1 MTTTMNSRLS
11 WAGDILLLNTFRPLL
26 TEEGA
31 AKFRRSLWL
40 AGLQGTLEGVGL
52 FAVIPTITA
61 FVEGGSSMGLTWQGW
76 VWVLAALAVAGA
88 VVTYFQSTIGY
99 LAAMDVMGKLS
110 VRIGDQVASLPL
122 GWFRSSFL
130 GRLSRLLIQGL
141 MHLGEG
147 LAHFTAPLVR
157 GAATTVVMM
166 VLSWFWSWQLGLSLL
181 ISMPAMCLIM
191 IASRALWLRGESV
204 VQPTEQELAARI
216 VEFCETQPVLR
227 AAGRAEGYEPL
238 RNARRANERAA
249 RKCLGLGVTANFLSG
264 LGAQAV
270 AVVLIVLAARM
281 GSNGTLAPVATV
293 AFVGV
298 SLRYA
303 KVLEDVVSAA
313 LSVETARKPVSEV
326 DEILSAEVLPEP
338 EAPSDMTAPGEVS
351 LEDVSFGY
359 DKEHP
364 VVHDVTFTA
373 PAGGLTAIVGPSGAG
388 KTTLFRLMARF
399 WGVDLGTV
407 RVGGLDVRDQTTEQ
421 LMSQLAMVFQD
432 VYLYDSTLAENI
444 RIGAPDATDE
454 QVWKAG
460 SLAGVDEIAARLPGG
475 WDASV
480 GEGGRRLS
488 GGERQRVPV
497 ARALLKRAPIL
508 LFDEATSA
516 LDPEDEAHVEA
527 AAHRGLGI
535 AHPDRGVL
543 RDRARQGEGL
553 PVRVVDEAVGQA
565 EAQRLLGVDA
575 AGGEDQVGGPRPADA
590 AGHQLGA
597 PAPGDDPDGDLRQR
611 EERPRAGDDEVAG
624 QGQLAATAHGIA
636 VDRGDRRD
644 GQVEQGAVGE
654 PVAGALGAQL
664 LVGEAVAL
672 LEVGTD
678 AEGLVVARGEHHRA
692 HRGVL
697 GEGGAGRGERGG
709 HLSGDGVHRLGAV
722 EDDLDDAVLVADG
735 GDERRVGHGVIQ
747 SGVRGGR

>member
-249 RKCLGLGVTANFLSG
+249 RKLS
-264 LGAQAV
+264 
-270 AVVLIVLAARM
+270 LIH
-281 GSNGTLAPVATV
+281 
-293 AFVGV
+293 
-298 SLRYA
+298 
-303 KVLEDVVSAA
+303 
-313 LSVETARKPVSEV
+313 
-326 DEILSAEVLPEP
+326 I
-338 EAPSDMTAPGEVS
+338 
-351 LEDVSFGY
+351 
-359 DKEHP
+359 
-364 VVHDVTFTA
+364 
-373 PAGGLTAIVGPSGAG
+373 
-388 KTTLFRLMARF
+388 
-399 WGVDLGTV
+399 
-407 RVGGLDVRDQTTEQ
+407 
-421 LMSQLAMVFQD
+421 
-432 VYLYDSTLAENI
+432 
-444 RIGAPDATDE
+444 
-454 QVWKAG
+454 
-460 SLAGVDEIAARLPGG
+460 
-475 WDASV
+475 
-480 GEGGRRLS
+480 
-488 GGERQRVPV
+488 
-497 ARALLKRAPIL
+497 
-508 LFDEATSA
+508 
-516 LDPEDEAHVEA
+516 
-527 AAHRGLGI
+527 
-535 AHPDRGVL
+535 
-543 RDRARQGEGL
+543 
-553 PVRVVDEAVGQA
+553 
-565 EAQRLLGVDA
+565 
-575 AGGEDQVGGPRPADA
+575 
-590 AGHQLGA
+590 
-597 PAPGDDPDGDLRQR
+597 
-611 EERPRAGDDEVAG
+611 
-624 QGQLAATAHGIA
+624 
-636 VDRGDRRD
+636 
-644 GQVEQGAVGE
+644 
-654 PVAGALGAQL
+654 
-664 LVGEAVAL
+664 
-672 LEVGTD
+672 
-678 AEGLVVARGEHHRA
+678 
-692 HRGVL
+692 
-697 GEGGAGRGERGG
+697 
-709 HLSGDGVHRLGAV
+709 
-722 EDDLDDAVLVADG
+722 
-735 GDERRVGHGVIQ
+735 
-747 SGVRGGR
+747 

>member
-40 AGLQGTLEGVGL
+40 AGLQGTRGGWPVCRHPDDHGIRRGWILDGTDLAGLGVGARRL
-52 FAVIPTITA
+52 
-61 FVEGGSSMGLTWQGW
+61 GRCRGRRD
-76 VWVLAALAVAGA
+76 VLPVDDR
-88 VVTYFQSTIGY
+88 Y

-432 VYLYDSTLAENI
+432 VYLYDSTW
-444 RIGAPDATDE
+444 RRTF
-454 QVWKAG
+454 
-460 SLAGVDEIAARLPGG
+460 
-475 WDASV
+475 ASV
-480 GEGGRRLS
+480 PRMPLTSRYGRQDPWPGSTRSQLAC
-488 GGERQRVPV
+488 PV
-497 ARALLKRAPIL
+497 DGMPA
-508 LFDEATSA
+508 S
-516 LDPEDEAHVEA
+516 
-527 AAHRGLGI
+527 
-535 AHPDRGVL
+535 
-543 RDRARQGEGL
+543 
-553 PVRVVDEAVGQA
+553 VRVVVVCLAVNGNGF
-565 EAQRLLGVDA
+565 RWL
-575 AGGEDQVGGPRPADA
+575 
-590 AGHQLGA
+590 A
-597 PAPGDDPDGDLRQR
+597 PC
-611 EERPRAGDDEVAG
+611 
-624 QGQLAATAHGIA
+624 
-636 VDRGDRRD
+636 
-644 GQVEQGAVGE
+644 
-654 PVAGALGAQL
+654 
-664 LVGEAVAL
+664 
-672 LEVGTD
+672 
-678 AEGLVVARGEHHRA
+678 
-692 HRGVL
+692 
-697 GEGGAGRGERGG
+697 
-709 HLSGDGVHRLGAV
+709 
-722 EDDLDDAVLVADG
+722 
-735 GDERRVGHGVIQ
+735 
-747 SGVRGGR
+747 

>member
-1 MTTTMNSRLS
+1 
-11 WAGDILLLNTFRPLL
+11 
-26 TEEGA
+26 
-31 AKFRRSLWL
+31 
-40 AGLQGTLEGVGL
+40 
-52 FAVIPTITA
+52 
-61 FVEGGSSMGLTWQGW
+61 
-76 VWVLAALAVAGA
+76 
-88 VVTYFQSTIGY
+88 
-99 LAAMDVMGKLS
+99 
-110 VRIGDQVASLPL
+110 
-122 GWFRSSFL
+122 
-130 GRLSRLLIQGL
+130 
-141 MHLGEG
+141 
-147 LAHFTAPLVR
+147 
-157 GAATTVVMM
+157 MM

-460 SLAGVDEIAARLPGG
+460 SLAGVDEISARLPGG

-527 AAHRGLGI
+527 ALAQLRESSTILVI
-535 AHPDRGVL
+535 AHKLDTIRSADRIVVI
-543 RDRARQGEGL
+543 DRNG
-553 PVRVVDEAVGQA
+553 RVC
-565 EAQRLLGVDA
+565 
-575 AGGEDQVGGPRPADA
+575 QVGTHDDLIASGGVYADLWHA
-590 AGHQLGA
+590 
-597 PAPGDDPDGDLRQR
+597 R
-611 EERPRAGDDEVAG
+611 ERAEGWS
-624 QGQLAATAHGIA
+624 
-636 VDRGDRRD
+636 
-644 GQVEQGAVGE
+644 
-654 PVAGALGAQL
+654 
-664 LVGEAVAL
+664 LVGRE
-672 LEVGTD
+672 
-678 AEGLVVARGEHHRA
+678 
-692 HRGVL
+692 
-697 GEGGAGRGERGG
+697 
-709 HLSGDGVHRLGAV
+709 
-722 EDDLDDAVLVADG
+722 
-735 GDERRVGHGVIQ
+735 
-747 SGVRGGR
+747 

>member
-326 DEILSAEVLPEP
+326 DEI
-338 EAPSDMTAPGEVS
+338 
-351 LEDVSFGY
+351 
-359 DKEHP
+359 
-364 VVHDVTFTA
+364 
-373 PAGGLTAIVGPSGAG
+373 
-388 KTTLFRLMARF
+388 
-399 WGVDLGTV
+399 
-407 RVGGLDVRDQTTEQ
+407 
-421 LMSQLAMVFQD
+421 
-432 VYLYDSTLAENI
+432 
-444 RIGAPDATDE
+444 
-454 QVWKAG
+454 
-460 SLAGVDEIAARLPGG
+460 AARLPGG

-527 AAHRGLGI
+527 ALAQLRESSTILVI
-535 AHPDRGVL
+535 AHKLDTIRSADRIVVI
-543 RDRARQGEGL
+543 DRNG
-553 PVRVVDEAVGQA
+553 RVC
-565 EAQRLLGVDA
+565 
-575 AGGEDQVGGPRPADA
+575 QVGTHDDLIASGGVYADLWHA
-590 AGHQLGA
+590 
-597 PAPGDDPDGDLRQR
+597 R
-611 EERPRAGDDEVAG
+611 ERAEGWS
-624 QGQLAATAHGIA
+624 
-636 VDRGDRRD
+636 
-644 GQVEQGAVGE
+644 
-654 PVAGALGAQL
+654 
-664 LVGEAVAL
+664 LVGRE
-672 LEVGTD
+672 
-678 AEGLVVARGEHHRA
+678 
-692 HRGVL
+692 
-697 GEGGAGRGERGG
+697 
-709 HLSGDGVHRLGAV
+709 
-722 EDDLDDAVLVADG
+722 
-735 GDERRVGHGVIQ
+735 
-747 SGVRGGR
+747 